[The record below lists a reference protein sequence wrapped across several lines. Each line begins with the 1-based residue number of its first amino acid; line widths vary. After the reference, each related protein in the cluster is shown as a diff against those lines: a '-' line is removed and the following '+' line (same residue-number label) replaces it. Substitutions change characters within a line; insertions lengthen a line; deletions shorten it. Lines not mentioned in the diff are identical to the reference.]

1 MENIFVEAGKQ
12 RTGTFKRK
20 GKELFTITIEAKQDV
35 TVSDLLSL
43 IETILDPESV
53 GISND

>member
-1 MENIFVEAGKQ
+1 MSIFVEAGKR

-20 GKELFTITIEAKQDV
+20 DEEIFTITIDAKKDV
-35 TVSDLLSL
+35 TANDLLDL

-53 GISND
+53 EINDN